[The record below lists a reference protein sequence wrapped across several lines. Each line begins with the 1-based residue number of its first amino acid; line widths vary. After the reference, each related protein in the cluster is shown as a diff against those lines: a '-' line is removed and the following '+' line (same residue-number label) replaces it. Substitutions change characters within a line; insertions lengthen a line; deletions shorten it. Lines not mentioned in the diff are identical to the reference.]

1 MVQQENTF
9 KVAEVEVT
17 YRPKFRAQERPK
29 ITTSEQAYSLFLSRW
44 DKGKIEL
51 LEEFKILL
59 LNRNNRVLG
68 IANISQGGVSGT
80 VVDPKIIF
88 AIALKA
94 NASSI
99 ILCHNHPSGNLK
111 PSDADIQ
118 LTRKMVEGGRLLDI
132 VIWDHL
138 IINGESYNSF
148 ADEGMM

>member
-9 KVAEVEVT
+9 MVAEVEVT

-29 ITTSEQAYSLFLSRW
+29 ITTSEQAYNLFLSRW
-44 DKGKIEL
+44 SKGKIEL

-59 LNRNNRVLG
+59 LNRNSRVLG
-68 IANISQGGVSGT
+68 IADISQGGVSGT

-88 AIALKA
+88 AISLKA

-111 PSDADIQ
+111 PSDADIV
-118 LTRKMVEGGRLLDI
+118 LTRKMIEGGRLLDI

-138 IINGESYNSF
+138 IVNGESYYSF
-148 ADEGMM
+148 ADRGMM

>member
-17 YRPKFRAQERPK
+17 YRPKFKALERPK
-29 ITTSEQAYSLFLSRW
+29 ITTSGQAYSLLLSRW
-44 DKGKIEL
+44 SKGKIEL
-51 LEEFKILL
+51 LEEFKVVL

-68 IANISQGGVSGT
+68 IADISQGGVSGT

-88 AIALKA
+88 AISLKA

-99 ILCHNHPSGNLK
+99 ILCHNHPSGNIK

-118 LTRKMVEGGRLLDI
+118 LTRKMVEGGRLLD
-132 VIWDHL
+132 VTVWDHL
-138 IINGESYNSF
+138 IISNEGYYSLVDNG
-148 ADEGMM
+148 MI